1 MLSRPNDINLIPDQN
16 TYTLLNT
23 ATQESYTLTQNIDV
37 NSDNDNLFHNFFTSI
52 KAVYFW
58 INGQW
63 DQIDQWNFW
72 PVVGLSI
79 FGSLFLVI
87 IMQNILIAL
96 MS

>member
-1 MLSRPNDINLIPDQN
+1 MTENV
-16 TYTLLNT
+16 
-23 ATQESYTLTQNIDV
+23 DV
-37 NSDNDNLFHNFFTSI
+37 DDKNDNFYSDIFTSI

-63 DQIDQWNFW
+63 DQISLWPDFW
-72 PVVGLSI
+72 PVVGLSV

>member
-1 MLSRPNDINLIPDQN
+1 LLSHPGDINLAPNKIA
-16 TYTLLNT
+16 YTLLNT
-23 ATQESYTLTQNIDV
+23 ATQESYIFTQNVDV
-37 NSDNDNLFHNFFTSI
+37 NNDNDNLFHNFFTSI

-63 DQIDQWNFW
+63 DQIGQWDFW
-72 PVVGLSI
+72 PVVCLSI